1 MPAHQGFLTKLR
13 ALKGE
18 PARYS
23 LVLDDLDLPLNDLLG
38 HAIHLSFT
46 GAVRCSSCG
55 EATAK
60 SYGHGHCYTCF
71 TELARCDLCV
81 MSPDRC
87 HFHLGT
93 CREPEWGEE
102 FCMQPHLVYLANSS
116 GIKVGITRSDRLPMR
131 WIDQGAVQAVPIF
144 ATPSRRIA
152 GLVEVIY
159 KSEISD
165 RTQWQRMLM
174 ADDLHIDLDA
184 ARADIG
190 NRVSDEIMSLSQEE
204 GLVLIDAHDPDA
216 LETSDPSYLARFVD
230 APITT
235 LTYPVLGYPSRVVAL
250 DPIKTPDI
258 KGQLLGI
265 KGQYLILD
273 TGVLNVRRYTSHHIH
288 FEASK
293 TAMASRSPIEQNS
306 LF

>member
-1 MPAHQGFLTKLR
+1 MPVHQGFLQKMRVLQ
-13 ALKGE
+13 GD

-38 HAIHLSFT
+38 HTVHLSFS
-46 GAVRCSSCG
+46 GGIRCSHCG
-55 EATAK
+55 EGTAK
-60 SYGHGHCYTCF
+60 SFGQGHCYTCF

-87 HFHLGT
+87 HYHLGT
-93 CREPEWGEE
+93 CREPEWGEA

-116 GIKVGITRSDRLPMR
+116 GVKVGITRPDRLPMR
-131 WIDQGAVQAVPIF
+131 WLDQGAVQAAAIF

-152 GLVEVIY
+152 GLIEAIY

-174 ADDLHIDLDA
+174 ADDLHIDLA
-184 ARADIG
+184 AVRDDITQRVADEVTSMCTSEAL
-190 NRVSDEIMSLSQEE
+190 RVVDVADTGRLEHTSADTVTRLLQE
-204 GLVLIDAHDPDA
+204 
-216 LETSDPSYLARFVD
+216 
-230 APITT
+230 PITT
-235 LTYPVLGYPSRVVAL
+235 LSYPVLGYPSRVVAL
-250 DPIKTPDI
+250 DPGKTPDI
-258 KGQLLGI
+258 HGQLLGI

-273 TGVLNVRRYTSHHIH
+273 TGVINLRRYTSYHLR
-288 FEASK
+288 FEVSK
-293 TAMASRSPIEQNS
+293 SPATSRSPVGQNS